1 MERANII
8 DQIALK
14 QSFLCVG
21 LDSDLKKIPKFFLDY
36 EDPIFEFNQRI
47 IALTKDYCVAYKPN
61 IAFYEAL
68 GTRGWVS
75 LERTLEIIPDTHFS
89 IADAKRGDIGNTSS
103 LYARTFFETY
113 PFHAVTIAPYMGRDS
128 VLPFLEFDKK
138 WVILLGLTSNIGSQ
152 DFQFM
157 KTERGQYFYQL
168 VLETSSTWTNH
179 DRMMYVVGATQP
191 ESFKLIRQIVP
202 NHFLLVPGVGSQG
215 GDLQAVFKNGS
226 NRDVGLLVNASRSI
240 IYASNEEANFDE
252 AVEEAAFNLQQQM
265 KQLMT

>member
-1 MERANII
+1 MDREHII
-8 DQIALK
+8 EQINLK
-14 QSFLCVG
+14 RSFLCVG

-47 IALTKDYCVAYKPN
+47 IELTKDYCIAYKPN

-68 GTRGWVS
+68 GPNGWVS
-75 LERTLEIIPDTHFS
+75 LERTLAIIPDTHFR

-128 VLPFLEFDKK
+128 VLPFLEFEKK
-138 WVILLGLTSNIGSQ
+138 WVILLGLTSNVGSQ
-152 DFQFM
+152 DFQFI
-157 KTERGQYFYQL
+157 KTREGKFFYQV
-168 VLETSSTWTNH
+168 VLETSAAWANH
-179 DRMMYVVGATQP
+179 DRMMYVAGATQP

-202 NHFLLVPGVGSQG
+202 DHFLLVPGIGSQG
-215 GDLQAVFKNGS
+215 GDLQAVFKNGH
-226 NRDVGLLVNASRSI
+226 NEDIGLLVNASRSI
-240 IYASNEEANFDE
+240 IYASHEEAHFDE
-252 AVEEAAFNLQQQM
+252 AVEEAAFNLQQEM